1 MYTLRASWEHKKEAA
16 IEASGWLEE
25 MSDRLADWTETAE

>member
-1 MYTLRASWEHKKEAA
+1 MYTLRASWEHKEEAA

-25 MSDRLADWTETAE
+25 MGGLD